1 MKRMALALGALGLA
15 VLATQAEA
23 QQVGTVGQGL
33 MLARTV
39 CAECHNVQKGA
50 QPVARNAAPNFE
62 TLAKTPGMNAMAL
75 RVALQTSHMKMPNL
89 MLKEEDRESVIAYI
103 LSLK

>member
-1 MKRMALALGALGLA
+1 MKRTALTLGVLALAVSAQSA
-15 VLATQAEA
+15 VA
-23 QQVGTVGQGL
+23 QQIGTVGQGL

-39 CAECHNVQKGA
+39 CAECHNIQKGA
-50 QPVARNAAPNFE
+50 PPAARNTAPNFE
-62 TLAKTPGMNAMAL
+62 TLAKTPGMTTMAL

-103 LSLK
+103 QSLK

>member
-1 MKRMALALGALGLA
+1 M
-15 VLATQAEA
+15 
-23 QQVGTVGQGL
+23 
-33 MLARTV
+33 ARTV
-39 CAECHNVQKGA
+39 CAECHNMQKGA
-50 QPVARNAAPNFE
+50 PPVARNAAPNFE
-62 TLAKTPGMNAMAL
+62 TLAKTPGMNTMAL